1 MRIIRSTEKRERK
14 PGWGADS
21 DILGG
26 FSHRDHGGD
35 TEVTEAVRQG
45 RGFNHR
51 FTLIRVVVRQDGENE
66 KE

>member
-1 MRIIRSTEKRERK
+1 MRSTEKRERK

-35 TEVTEAVRQG
+35 TEFTEAVRQG
-45 RGFNHR
+45 GEN
-51 FTLIRVVVRQDGENE
+51 ENE